1 MPHRRAVSKGNGRL
15 DHGEAPGMTR
25 ICRKTPVIPETVLWA
40 ALRDAGPEGVTVA
53 ELVTATGKGR
63 TWVYDRL
70 REWAAAGR
78 VIQTIRGYWRAA
90 GPGDGQA
97 SG

>member
-40 ALRDAGPEGVTVA
+40 ALRDAGPEGSRWLNSLRPRA
-53 ELVTATGKGR
+53 RGAHGSMTGSANGQR
-63 TWVYDRL
+63 Q
-70 REWAAAGR
+70 AG
-78 VIQTIRGYWRAA
+78 
-90 GPGDGQA
+90 
-97 SG
+97 